1 MGEHGDG
8 FHGRSALRLE
18 PTHDLRQSEAVGFHS
33 SELPIAAIRDAVLA
47 ERGPL
52 VITAP
57 TGSGKSTEVPR
68 YLMERGD
75 SVVVVEP
82 RRVACRA
89 LASRIADLEGTPL
102 GDTVGYQVRDDV
114 RVSDATRI
122 RFLTPG
128 IALRQLDRVA
138 ASDVVVLDELHERRL
153 DVDLLLALL
162 RDRDEV
168 QLVTMSATL
177 DAERVRDYLGGR
189 HLAAE
194 GRLHEVEVRYRDG
207 GLTLPASHQL
217 AERVVGALDEAM
229 KTIDG
234 DVLVFLPGKGE
245 IADVEGAL
253 AGRPLDVV
261 PLHGSLSLD
270 RQARVFR
277 KTKRRKVVLATNVA
291 ETSLTVPGIALVLD
305 TGLVRRT
312 AYHRGRAHLALHPI
326 ARDAAEQRA
335 GRAGRTGPGVAIRL
349 WARRAELAERT
360 PPEVHRESLV
370 PLVLGAAA
378 AGRRVEALEF
388 LDTPKE
394 HALDAARE
402 ELRQL
407 GAIDDAGITPIGE
420 GLHGLP
426 LDAPL
431 GRLLLEARQGGE
443 SAVLQDAVDL
453 VAALAAGRRLFSGEP
468 SREPND
474 PRAAGCDATAFVRA
488 IRGPGN
494 DPARREARRIAKR
507 LRAALGLGAPEH
519 TGVDAA
525 ALRAIALRAD
535 HRSAHIARRRK
546 RRVAFS
552 SGGTE
557 VDLARESAAWLALE
571 PAQGESPAE
580 ALVVFEERA
589 FGRGKDRRLLAT
601 CASPVSVAE
610 LRESGIGRE
619 RVGKARVSRGKIV
632 ATLER
637 VHAGRVLAEREA
649 VPEGQAARDAVVE
662 LFLAGRL
669 HRKSRNESRRRIELR
684 TLAARLSQSRVGKGL
699 GLPELEEPLP
709 LEEWARARVAE
720 LGVESGRDIA
730 LLGAEDFLADDLPFE
745 IRHIVDETFPQ
756 EVDLGDARYRAVYD
770 LEERRVLLELTHG
783 RRAKPPSAAFL
794 PSFGG
799 LTIMIEAGGTL
810 HRVK

>member
-1 MGEHGDG
+1 MG
-8 FHGRSALRLE
+8 SE
-18 PTHDLRQSEAVGFHS
+18 PNEP
-33 SELPIAAIRDAVLA
+33 LPIAAIREEVVG

-68 YLMERGD
+68 YLMDRGD
-75 SVVVVEP
+75 SVIVVEP

-89 LASRIADLEGTPL
+89 LAARVAELEGSPL
-102 GDTVGYQVRDDV
+102 GERVGYQVRDDV

-122 RFLTPG
+122 RFVTPG
-128 IALRQLDRVA
+128 IALRQLEQVA

-162 RDRDEV
+162 RDRDDA

-177 DAERVRDYLGGR
+177 DAARVRDYLGGR

-217 AERVVGALDEAM
+217 TERVVSALDEAVESV
-229 KTIDG
+229 DG

-245 IADVEGAL
+245 IADLESAL
-253 AGRPLDVV
+253 SGRPFEIV

-277 KTKRRKVVLATNVA
+277 KTTRRKVVLATNVA
-291 ETSLTVPGIALVLD
+291 ETSLTVPGIALVID
-305 TGLVRRT
+305 SGLVRRT

-326 ARDAAEQRA
+326 ASDAAEQRS
-335 GRAGRTGPGVAIRL
+335 GRAGRTGPGVAVRL
-349 WARRAELAERT
+349 WARRADLAERT

-378 AGRRVEALEF
+378 AGRSVEALDF
-388 LDTPKE
+388 LDAPKA
-394 HALDAARE
+394 HAVEAARE
-402 ELRQL
+402 ELRLL
-407 GAIDDAGITPIGE
+407 GAIDDDGITPIGE

-431 GRLLLEARQGGE
+431 GRLLLEARR
-443 SAVLQDAVDL
+443 SDDAALLQDAVDL

-474 PRAAGCDATAFVRA
+474 PRAAACDATAFILAVR
-488 IRGPGN
+488 GGGN
-494 DPARREARRIAKR
+494 DPARSEARRIAKR
-507 LRAALGLGAPEH
+507 LREALGLGAPQHEA
-519 TGVDAA
+519 VDAA

-535 HRSAHIARRRK
+535 PRSGHFARRRK
-546 RRVAFS
+546 RHLAFS

-557 VDLARESAAWLALE
+557 VALARESAAWLAVE
-571 PAQGESPAE
+571 PGQGETPAE

-601 CASPVSVAE
+601 CASPVSIAE
-610 LRESGIGRE
+610 LRDSGIGRE
-619 RVGKARVSRGKIV
+619 RVGKAKLVKGTIV

-637 VHAGRVLAEREA
+637 VHAGRVLAERDA
-649 VPEGQAARDAVVE
+649 VPEGQPARDAVVE

-669 HRKSRNESRRRIELR
+669 HRKSRDESRRRLEIR
-684 TLAARLSQSRVGKGL
+684 TLAARLSHSRVGKGL
-699 GLPELEEPLP
+699 GLPELDEPPP
-709 LEEWARARVAE
+709 LEDWARARVEE
-720 LGVESGRDIA
+720 LGVESGADVA
-730 LLGAEDFLADDLPFE
+730 LLSAEDFLADDLPFE
-745 IRHIVDETFPQ
+745 LRHIVDETFPR
-756 EVDLGDARYRAVYD
+756 ELDLGDARYRAVYD
-770 LEERRVLLELTHG
+770 LEKRRVLLELTHG

>member
-1 MGEHGDG
+1 MTP
-8 FHGRSALRLE
+8 A
-18 PTHDLRQSEAVGFHS
+18 
-33 SELPIAAIRDAVLA
+33 SELPIAAIRDQVVEA
-47 ERGPL
+47 RGPL

-68 YLMERGD
+68 YLMARGD

-89 LASRIADLEGTPL
+89 LAARVAELEGTPL
-102 GDTVGYQVRDDV
+102 GEVVGYQVRDEA
-114 RVSDATRI
+114 RISEATRI
-122 RFLTPG
+122 RFVTPG
-128 IALRQLDRVA
+128 IALRQLDAIA

-162 RDRDEV
+162 RDRDQA

-177 DAERVRDYLGGR
+177 DAERVRAYLKGR
-189 HLAAE
+189 HLSAE
-194 GRLHEVEVRYRDG
+194 GRLHPVEVRYRDG
-207 GLTLPASHQL
+207 GVTSPVRERLT
-217 AERVVGALDEAM
+217 ERVVAALEEALPGVA
-229 KTIDG
+229 G

-245 IADVEGAL
+245 IADVQSAL
-253 AGRPLDVV
+253 QGRPLEVL

-270 RQARVFR
+270 RQSRIFR
-277 KTKRRKVVLATNVA
+277 PTTRRKVVLATNVA
-291 ETSLTVPGIALVLD
+291 ETSLTVPGIGLVID

-326 ARDAAEQRA
+326 AADAAEQRA
-335 GRAGRTGPGVAIRL
+335 GRAGRTGPGVAVRL

-378 AGRRVEALEF
+378 AGRPVETLSF
-388 LDTPKE
+388 LDAPKE
-394 HALDAARE
+394 HAIEAARE
-402 ELRQL
+402 ELRTL
-407 GAIDDAGITPIGE
+407 GAIDEGGITAIGE
-420 GLHGLP
+420 GLHGMP

-431 GRLLLEARQGGE
+431 GRLLLEARAQGE
-443 SAVLQDAVDL
+443 PALLQDAVDL
-453 VAALAAGRRLFSGEP
+453 VAALAAGRRFFMGEP

-474 PRAAGCDATAFVRA
+474 PRAAACDATAFVRA
-488 IRGPGN
+488 VRGPGS
-494 DPARREARRIAKR
+494 DPGRREARRIAKR

-519 TGVDAA
+519 ESVDAA
-525 ALRAIALRAD
+525 ALRRIAMRAD
-535 HRSAHIARRRK
+535 PRSAHLARRRK

-557 VDLARESAAWLALE
+557 VELARESAAWLAVE
-571 PAQGESPAE
+571 PAQGQTPAE

-601 CASPVSVAE
+601 CASPASIAE
-610 LRESGIGRE
+610 LREAGVGRE
-619 RVGKARVSRGKIV
+619 RVGKAKLKKGKIV

-649 VPEGQAARDAVVE
+649 VPEGPAARAAVVE

-669 HRKSRNESRRRIELR
+669 QRKSRDETKRRLDRR
-684 TLAARLSQSRVGKGL
+684 TLAARLSQSRLGREL
-699 GLPELEEPLP
+699 GLPALEEPPALR
-709 LEEWARARVAE
+709 EWVTERVAE
-720 LGVESGRDIA
+720 LGVESGRDVA
-730 LLGAEDFLADDLPFE
+730 LLSADDFLAEDLPFE
-745 IRHIVDETFPQ
+745 VRSIVEETFPR

-770 LEERRVLLELTHG
+770 LEKRRVILELVSG
-783 RRAKPPSAAFL
+783 RRAKPPTKAFL
-794 PSFGG
+794 PGFGG

>member
-1 MGEHGDG
+1 MG
-8 FHGRSALRLE
+8 SKPNE
-18 PTHDLRQSEAVGFHS
+18 P
-33 SELPIAAIRDAVLA
+33 LPIAAIREAVRA

-89 LASRIADLEGTPL
+89 LASRVAELEGTPL
-102 GDTVGYQVRDDV
+102 GDRVGYQVRDDA
-114 RVSDATRI
+114 RVSDATQI
-122 RFLTPG
+122 RFVTPG
-128 IALRQLDRVA
+128 IALRQLDQVA

-162 RDRDEV
+162 RDRDEA

-194 GRLHEVEVRYRDG
+194 GRLHEVDVRYRDG
-207 GLTLPASHQL
+207 GLTLPASQQL
-217 AERVVGALDEAM
+217 TERVLAALDEAVE
-229 KTIDG
+229 TVDG

-245 IADVEGAL
+245 IADLESAL
-253 AGRPLDVV
+253 AGRPFEVV

-277 KTKRRKVVLATNVA
+277 TTKRRKVVLATNVA
-291 ETSLTVPGIALVLD
+291 ETSLTVPGIALVID

-326 ARDAAEQRA
+326 ASDAAEQRA

-378 AGRRVEALEF
+378 AGRSVDALEF
-388 LDTPKE
+388 LDPPKP
-394 HALDAARE
+394 HAVEAARE
-402 ELRQL
+402 ELRLL
-407 GAIDDAGITPIGE
+407 GAIDDEGITSIGA

-431 GRLLLEARQGGE
+431 GRLLLEARRSDDE
-443 SAVLQDAVDL
+443 ALVQDAVDL
-453 VAALAAGRRLFSGEP
+453 VAALASGRRLFAGEP

-474 PRAAGCDATAFVRA
+474 PRAAGCDATAFVLA
-488 IRGPGN
+488 VRGVGN
-494 DPARREARRIAKR
+494 DPGRREARRIAKR
-507 LRAALGLGAPEH
+507 LRDALGLDAPVHE
-519 TGVDAA
+519 TVDAA
-525 ALRAIALRAD
+525 ALRAVALRAD
-535 HRSAHIARRRK
+535 PRSGHLARRRK
-546 RRVAFS
+546 RHVAFS

-557 VDLARESAAWLALE
+557 VTLARESAAWLAVE
-571 PAQGESPAE
+571 PGQGETPAE

-601 CASPVSVAE
+601 CASPVSIAE
-610 LRESGIGRE
+610 LRASGIGRE
-619 RVGKARVSRGKIV
+619 RVGRAKLVKGRVV

-649 VPEGQAARDAVVE
+649 IPEGQAARDAVVE

-669 HRKSRNESRRRIELR
+669 HRKSRDESRRRLEIR
-684 TLAARLSQSRVGKGL
+684 TLAARLSRSRVGKGL
-699 GLPELEEPLP
+699 GLPELSEPAP
-709 LEEWARARVAE
+709 LDEWARARVDE
-720 LGVESGRDIA
+720 LGVESGADVA
-730 LLGAEDFLADDLPFE
+730 LLSAEDFLAEELPFE
-745 IRHIVDETFPQ
+745 LRHIVDETFPR

-770 LEERRVLLELTHG
+770 LDERRVLLELTHG